1 MQDEDM
7 DVTRSAPR
15 WGTLPC
21 GRYLLFPLSGN
32 KEVSKEL
39 TVLRV
44 RPTPVRLTISILYT
58 TMDSMP
64 LQSMLSVLFEQ

>member
-1 MQDEDM
+1 M

-15 WGTLPC
+15 WGALLC

-32 KEVSKEL
+32 KEESKEL
-39 TVLRV
+39 IVLRV
-44 RPTPVRLTISILYT
+44 RPTPIRLPISILYT

-64 LQSMLSVLFEQ
+64 LQSILSMLFEQ